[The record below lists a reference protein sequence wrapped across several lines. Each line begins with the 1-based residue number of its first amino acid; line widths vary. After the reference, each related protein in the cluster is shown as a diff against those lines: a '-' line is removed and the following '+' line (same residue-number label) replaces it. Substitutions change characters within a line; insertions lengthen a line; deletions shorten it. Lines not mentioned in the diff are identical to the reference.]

1 MSYVACGMCVPATI
15 VWGGGENC
23 GAVEIT
29 ARGLLCATWLL
40 GSGWLWSVVVPE
52 ASGAWGV
59 SCSSSSTAV
68 HCPEFCHRDRFPKR
82 LSNHIL
88 TFRQA
93 LGLPQE
99 KKLGLPHRWSSCQR
113 SASQLLSRTW
123 TWTIGQLMHFS
134 DANNEGG

>member
-52 ASGAWGV
+52 ASGAWGALAALPEQLCTTIV
-59 SCSSSSTAV
+59 QSFVTRTVFQKGFLIKSSPSGRPWV
-68 HCPEFCHRDRFPKR
+68 F
-82 LSNHIL
+82 L
-88 TFRQA
+88 
-93 LGLPQE
+93 
-99 KKLGLPHRWSSCQR
+99 R
-113 SASQLLSRTW
+113 SRSWVSRTD
-123 TWTIGQLMHFS
+123 GRPVRDLLADSFRGPGR
-134 DANNEGG
+134 EEL